1 MNSAVL
7 RAYAYGGPDRASYTR
22 LIMTQ
27 QNATHDR
34 LVRCLGGGNSL
45 GESRVAMAEV
55 QIGGIPKPCAQE
67 VAPTP

>member
-1 MNSAVL
+1 M
-7 RAYAYGGPDRASYTR
+7 TR
-22 LIMTQ
+22 
-27 QNATHDR
+27 QNAMHDR
-34 LVRCLGGGNSL
+34 LVQCQGGGNSL